1 MVFFSHWKWEMWL
14 GSGEHTV
21 KEGIIEIDQERL
33 VIIQLLL
40 RMVNVT
46 WRWRTHRQ
54 TRDNRD

>member
-1 MVFFSHWKWEMWL
+1 MWL